1 MKLWE
6 ICRFEITQQLR
17 RFPTWLYFAALL
29 GLTYM
34 LATEGAIDNARQGG
48 YFVNSPFIIA
58 SVTLLGSLMGLLIA
72 SSLAGDAGARDVQ
85 TRMAPLLYTAPVGK
99 AAYLRGRFLAAFL
112 LNLLILGAVPIG
124 LLLAALWPR
133 AEAELLGP
141 FQPAAYLHSY
151 VFLALPNAFIATALL
166 FSLSVLGRKAFA
178 SYLGG
183 FVLLFAALFN
193 WEFLARHLGWWRLA
207 KVLDPFGLTVM
218 SELSKAWT
226 PAEKNLLLVGL
237 QGSWLANR
245 FLWLGIALA
254 VLAFTH
260 LRFRFAHPSPDPGW
274 WKRGAQRPEA
284 DSVVTAWG
292 STLSVPRVPRTF
304 GPRTHARQTLA
315 IAWQSFR
322 GMATGWGGLVLAI
335 LPVELALFG
344 VEWMEH
350 MGIPLIPTTA
360 HITDS
365 LVNPQDILGLLPPLL
380 IVLFAGELVWRE
392 REAGFSEILDSTP
405 VPDWVSF
412 VGKLLGLGFVLVLL
426 QTLMTAAGM
435 VVQARMGHF
444 RFEPGLYAQV
454 LFGFQLVDYL
464 LLVLLALGVHAVVNH
479 KYVGHG
485 VLLLT
490 YGLIAFGADLG
501 IEHPLL
507 VYGSDPG
514 WSYSDLRGFV
524 PFLAPFVWLKLYW
537 AAWALLLAVAA
548 RLLWARG
555 KEPGFRA
562 RIEGAGRRLTRTT
575 VGALTLAVALILT
588 LGGFIFYNTNVLNA
602 FHTASEA
609 MERRAEYER
618 RYGRYKDLP
627 QPRMAGTSLHVEIY
641 PHRRTVDVRGTF
653 HLVNRSA
660 VPIDSVHVATASE
673 IETRGIRFDRPAR
686 GVLVD
691 EDLGHRIYALERPL
705 SPGDSLRLHFE
716 VHSAPRGFPH
726 RGIDASVVPNGT
738 WFAQH
743 EWLPAIGYQSDR
755 EIQNAGDR
763 RAHRLP
769 ARPEFPSLDDVR
781 ARQGTAGGLRIAFEA
796 VVGTD
801 EGQTAVAPGRLRR
814 TWTENGRRYFH
825 YVTDAPIRNDYAFYS
840 AAYAVKEARW
850 NDVSIQ
856 IFHHPDH
863 AWNLDHGVHGVQAS
877 LDYYSKHFGPY
888 PHGQI
893 RLVEHPGNGVTLHA
907 SPVNIA
913 YQEGFSLL
921 NPREGPGALDFP
933 FAVVA
938 HEVAHQW
945 WGNQVTPAP
954 VEGAPVL
961 SESLSWYSALAV
973 VEKTYGPEH
982 LYRLLSLMREA
993 YLTPN
998 TRASV
1003 PLLRATDWFHAYRK
1017 GPFAMYALREY
1028 IGEERINTA
1037 LRRLL
1042 RKHGSG
1048 EPPRPT
1054 SLDLYR
1060 ELQAVTPDPL
1070 RSLLADLFEANT
1082 FWELAAKSATAQPD
1096 EKTGS
1101 WRVTLDVQARKVVVD
1116 SVGAETEVSM
1126 NDLVEVGVFA
1136 AAEDGRR
1143 GEPLY
1148 LQKHRVRS
1156 GEQSLTVMVPGKPA
1170 RAGID
1175 PRSLLIDIEARD
1187 NVREIKLP
1195 TP

>member
-6 ICRFEITQQLR
+6 ICRFEISQQLR
-17 RFPTWLYFAALL
+17 SFSTWLYFAALL

-34 LATEGAIDNARQGG
+34 LATEGSIGNARQGG
-48 YFVNSPFIIA
+48 YFVNSPFVIA
-58 SVTLLGSLMGLLIA
+58 SVTLLGSLVGLLIA
-72 SSLAGDAGARDVQ
+72 SSLAGDAGARDVA

-99 AAYLRGRFLAAFL
+99 GAYLRGRFLAAFL
-112 LNLLILGAVPIG
+112 LSLLILGAVPVG
-124 LLLAALWPR
+124 LMLAALWPR
-133 AEAELLGP
+133 AEAELIGP
-141 FQPAAYLHSY
+141 FRPAAYPGSY
-151 VFLALPNAFIATALL
+151 VFLAVPNAFIATALL
-166 FSLSVLGRKAFA
+166 FSLSVLGRKAVA

-193 WEFLARHLGWWRLA
+193 WQFTARHLGWWSLA
-207 KVLDPFGLTVM
+207 KALDPFGLAVM

-226 PAEKNLLLVGL
+226 PAEKNTLLVGL
-237 QGSWLANR
+237 QGSLLANR

-260 LRFRFAHPSPDPGW
+260 LRFRFAHPSPRSW
-274 WKRGAQRPEA
+274 WSRGARRPA
-284 DSVVTAWG
+284 TGIARG
-292 STLSVPRVPRTF
+292 TTIPVPRVRQTF
-304 GPRTHARQTLA
+304 GLGTRARQTFA

-335 LPVELALFG
+335 LPIELALFG
-344 VEWMEH
+344 VELMEH

-360 HITDS
+360 HITDA
-365 LVNPQDILGLLPPLL
+365 LVNPQDFLGLLPPLL
-380 IVLFAGELVWRE
+380 IVLFAGELVWKE
-392 REAGFSEILDSTP
+392 REAGFSEIMDSAP
-405 VPDWVSF
+405 VPEWVSF
-412 VGKLLGLGFVLVLL
+412 AGKLLGLSFVLVLL
-426 QTLMTAAGM
+426 QTLMMAAGM
-435 VVQARMGHF
+435 LVQARMGYF
-444 RFEPGLYAQV
+444 QFEPGVYAQI

-490 YGLIAFGADLG
+490 YGLIAFGAELG

-514 WSYSDLRGFV
+514 WAYSDLRGFG
-524 PFLAPFVWLKLYW
+524 PFLAPFVWFKLYW

-548 RLLWARG
+548 RLLWVRG
-555 KEPGFRA
+555 KEPGLKT
-562 RIEGAGRRLTRTT
+562 RIRGAGRRFTR
-575 VGALTLAVALILT
+575 VSAGAAAAAVALILT

-602 FHTASEA
+602 YRTTSDA

-618 RYGRYKDLP
+618 RYGQYKSLP
-627 QPRMAGTSLHVEIY
+627 QPRLTGTSLHVEIH
-641 PHRRTVDVRGTF
+641 PHRRTVDIRGTF

-660 VPIDSVHVATASE
+660 AVIDSVHLATASE
-673 IETRGIRFDRPAR
+673 VETRAIRFDRPAR
-686 GVLVD
+686 CVLAD

-738 WFAQH
+738 WFEQH
-743 EWLPAIGYQSDR
+743 DWLPAIGYQSDR
-755 EIQNAGDR
+755 ELQNAGDR
-763 RAHRLP
+763 RAHRLA

-801 EGQTAVAPGRLRR
+801 EGQVAVAPGRLRR
-814 TWTENGRRYFH
+814 TWTEDGRRYFH
-825 YVTDAPIRNDYAFYS
+825 YVTDAPIRNDYAFFS

-856 IFHHPDH
+856 IFHHPGH
-863 AWNLDHGVHGVQAS
+863 AWNLDHAVRGVQAS
-877 LDYYSKHFGPY
+877 LDYCVKHFGPY

-893 RLVEHPGNGVTLHA
+893 RLVEHPGNAVGLHS
-907 SPVNIA
+907 SPINIS

-921 NPREGPGALDFP
+921 NPREGPEALDFP

-961 SESLSWYSALAV
+961 SESLAWYSALAV

-982 LYRLLSLMREA
+982 LHRLLSLMREA

-998 TRASV
+998 TRAGV

-1028 IGEERINTA
+1028 VGEERINVA

-1082 FWELAAKSATAQPD
+1082 FWELAVKRATAQPD
-1096 EKTGS
+1096 KEGS
-1101 WRVTLDVQARKVVVD
+1101 WRVTLDVQAQKAVVD
-1116 SVGAETEVSM
+1116 SAGTETEVPM
-1126 NDLVEVGVFA
+1126 NDWVEVGVFA
-1136 AAEDGRR
+1136 AAEDGAL

-1148 LQKHRVRS
+1148 LHRHRVRS
-1156 GEQSLTVMVPGKPA
+1156 GEQSLTVTVPGKPA

-1175 PRSLLIDIEARD
+1175 PRNLLIDVEAKD
-1187 NVREIKLP
+1187 NSREITLP
-1195 TP
+1195 VP